1 MKNKSYSKMVAI
13 FALVLAIATSLG
25 FALPATLCYAQGGY
39 GGGGGD
45 TVITHPSFTSLIGK
59 IDFYTRAMLSTVVS
73 QSPDKL
79 CQLTINKGTKA
90 LNTYGGA
97 LTGII
102 NIKMKEPPA
111 PPPNANVIGL
121 VYDLTPAGATFDPPP
136 TLTFTYD
143 PEDIPEGVN
152 EEDLVIAYSGSD
164 WVVLEGSVVDPEAN
178 TISAP
183 VSHFTAFTVM
193 AYSTPAAFTVSDLTI
208 TPAEVNVGETV
219 TISATV
225 TNTGDLIGDYEAI
238 LNINDVVI
246 ATKKITLDG
255 PASQEVTFTTS
266 EVAGTYTAG
275 LGGLSGTFTV
285 KGPPAPKP
293 APPAPKPAP
302 PAPKPAPP
310 APAPPPQA
318 PTAPPP
324 APPAPIP
331 WPIIGGIVAGLIV
344 FGVIFWLITR
354 GVEI

>member
-1 MKNKSYSKMVAI
+1 MVVI
-13 FALVLAIATSLG
+13 FAAVLAMATSLW

-39 GGGGGD
+39 GAGGGNVV
-45 TVITHPSFTSLIGK
+45 TTHPSFTSLIGK
-59 IDFYTRAMLSTVVS
+59 INFYTRAMLSTVVAG
-73 QSPDKL
+73 SPDKL

-102 NIKMKEPPA
+102 VIKMKEPPA

-143 PEDIPEGVN
+143 PDDIPEGGN

-178 TISAP
+178 TITAP
-183 VSHFTAFTVM
+183 VSHFTAFTVL
-193 AYSTPAAFTVSDLTI
+193 AYSTPVAFTVSDLTI

-246 ATKKITLDG
+246 ATQKITLDG

-266 EVAGTYTAG
+266 EAAAGTYTAG

-310 APAPPPQA
+310 APTAPPPPAPPPPA

-324 APPAPIP
+324 APPAAIP
-331 WPIIGGIVAGLIV
+331 WPIIGGTIAGLIV
-344 FGVIFWLITR
+344 FGIIFWLITR
-354 GVEI
+354 RVEI